1 MVVEL
6 FINLIENA
14 VGKGHQPT
22 GAIFYQTNTSTPAS
36 CLFLSTA
43 LIILF
48 SVDEPAVSVSLNLLL
63 MVTWLKYLL
72 LLNHSLS
79 GKISSGGSTK
89 PAGLR
94 GMPMFPHSELRL

>member
-14 VGKGHQPT
+14 VGKGHQLT

-48 SVDEPAVSVSLNLLL
+48 GVDEPAVSVSLNLLL

-72 LLNHSLS
+72 LLNH
-79 GKISSGGSTK
+79 G
-89 PAGLR
+89 PAEKSVAAAVR
-94 GMPMFPHSELRL
+94 SPPA